1 MNISLKRLLVVE
13 RMSEETLCF
22 TADIALDGKVV
33 GDVKNDGRGGCNL
46 YHWNDYALGAK
57 IEAYAKSVDTSGY
70 NFEHLDSLLDG
81 MISKAQEEKQFKRWC
96 KTKVVFRL
104 KVDKNGG
111 WRTIKLLYNNTIH
124 RPQLEKRYPNLEEVL
139 NDRFAWLL

>member
-22 TADIALDGKVV
+22 TADIAVDGKTI
-33 GDVKNDGRGGCNL
+33 GSVKNDGRGGCNF
-46 YHWNDYALGAK
+46 YHWNDHAVGAK
-57 IEAYAKSVDTSGY
+57 IEAHAKSVDASGY
-70 NFEHLDSLLDG
+70 NFEHLDRLLDG

-96 KTKVVFRL
+96 KTRVVFRL
-104 KVDKNGG
+104 KGDKDGE
-111 WRTIKLLYNNTIH
+111 WRNIKLLYNKAIH

-139 NDRFAWLL
+139 NERFA